1 VVFLVFEC
9 SFPIEE
15 FSVDVLVALLRIA
28 VTRIMEGGWGFI
40 DSRVPIAL
48 FSHINSILGKTGH
61 IVPFSL
67 LGFLVVGDAML

>member
-1 VVFLVFEC
+1 MV
-9 SFPIEE
+9 E
-15 FSVDVLVALLRIA
+15 FSVDVLVAILRIA

-40 DSRVPIAL
+40 DSRLPIAL
-48 FSHINSILGKTGH
+48 FSHINSDLGKTGH